1 VYEQVAETQCGP
13 KSQLAA
19 KIRLALA
26 AAGNAAQAAA
36 SSTLVLNLLA
46 LLVHTYKYNE
56 CCAGGSFFYSGT
68 QFTSFTSANVP
79 MLTQMLSL
87 LASSTRVLNLL
98 ALLVQMYKC

>member
-46 LLVHTYKYNE
+46 LI
-56 CCAGGSFFYSGT
+56 
-68 QFTSFTSANVP
+68 
-79 MLTQMLSL
+79 
-87 LASSTRVLNLL
+87 
-98 ALLVQMYKC
+98 VQMYKY